1 VVGLTSRPKQ
11 PEGWFSRALFGVSGP
26 HDFAVR
32 VQVARPRAE
41 TFSDFRKDILWEAL
55 DNGRIVELAH
65 EIGFATLA
73 ILQVERSCEL

>member
-1 VVGLTSRPKQ
+1 VPFVVPWLCGYAFSPAKTALTPS
-11 PEGWFSRALFGVSGP
+11 P